1 MQTSESPDTRPAPGA
16 QKPLFFL
23 APKETHTQ
31 WVCTSTRAL
40 LPTLSTS
47 YVGAYRFI

>member
-23 APKETHTQ
+23 GTESDPHPMGLYLDQ
-31 WVCTSTRAL
+31 
-40 LPTLSTS
+40 
-47 YVGAYRFI
+47 GATTYFID